1 MAKMSLT
8 PLSVVV
14 DEVWGEKGT
23 IEKYATYVIC
33 HVIGRANK
41 ALMSAILSKM
51 NALKNM

>member
-23 IEKYATYVIC
+23 IE
-33 HVIGRANK
+33 NMP
-41 ALMSAILSKM
+41 LM
-51 NALKNM
+51 